1 MGSALMGGPEPPR
14 KGLGATPMPLLLLQ
28 LSGALKLGGGRAP
41 WRPGEGP
48 PPGGLR
54 WWTPLEPGIAGCPW
68 G

>member
-1 MGSALMGGPEPPR
+1 
-14 KGLGATPMPLLLLQ
+14 MPLLLLQ